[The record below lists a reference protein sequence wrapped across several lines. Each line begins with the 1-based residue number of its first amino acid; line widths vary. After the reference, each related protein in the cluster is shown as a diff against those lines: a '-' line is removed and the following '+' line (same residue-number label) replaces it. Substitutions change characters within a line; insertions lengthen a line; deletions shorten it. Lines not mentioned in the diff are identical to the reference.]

1 MVKCCARLGSFPG
14 SIRVSGA
21 QASAFG
27 QFGAL
32 DSLAT
37 TERMCNYSC
46 MLVQVHVRNL
56 ATIEELELDFHPA
69 FNVVTGETGAGK
81 SILVDALGLAL
92 GGRASP
98 ELLRTGTRE
107 AEVEALFQVPPSAA
121 ACLKLAAAGI
131 PCDGELVI
139 RRVVSEGRS
148 RAFMNGRLTTAAQ
161 LADVAKDLCDISSQ
175 HESVKLTDPGV
186 HGEYLD
192 AFGALD
198 DRREV
203 VSALVRELA
212 EKDGEIALLRETL
225 RTRQEHEDYL
235 VFQLRELEELDPVL
249 GEEETLE
256 QERVRLRHAAKLSTA
271 AAESC
276 VTLYEGEDSV
286 CDVLRRAISGLQ
298 SAAEMDA
305 ALADHLRSLCAA
317 SAEIEEAARALGR
330 YAEAVEANPERLAEV
345 EERLS
350 LYAKLFR
357 KHGSTSAELVAARQS
372 LSETL
377 LSATGGSAR
386 LSELEAARGPL
397 FDRVCASARGLSA
410 QRKEA
415 AVRLSSAIAR
425 ELARLG
431 MGGAR
436 IVVDVQKSRPSEN
449 AVIVDGARLTE
460 RGVDHVEFL
469 IAPNKGEEPRSLRK
483 IASGGELSR
492 SLLALKRVLAEKG
505 PAGLYVF
512 DEVDAGVSGAI
523 AEVIG
528 RSIAAVAQHR
538 QVVCIT
544 HLPQIAALADAHIL
558 VSKEAAKGRTST
570 AARHLTK
577 EERVSEVARMLGG
590 LKVTKT
596 TRKAASELIAARA
609 G

>member
-1 MVKCCARLGSFPG
+1 
-14 SIRVSGA
+14 
-21 QASAFG
+21 
-27 QFGAL
+27 
-32 DSLAT
+32 
-37 TERMCNYSC
+37 

-56 ATIEELELDFHPA
+56 ATIADLSLEFHPA

-81 SILVDALGLAL
+81 SILVDALGLVL

-98 ELLRTGTRE
+98 ELLRTGARE
-107 AEVEALFQVPPSAA
+107 AEVEALFQLPLSSAA
-121 ACLKLAAAGI
+121 CVKLGAAGI

-139 RRVVSEGRS
+139 RRVVGEGRS
-148 RAFMNGRLTTAAQ
+148 RAFLNGRLTTAAQ
-161 LADVAKDLCDISSQ
+161 LGDVAKDLCDISSQ

-192 AFGALD
+192 AFGALEE
-198 DRREV
+198 RRCV
-203 VSALVRELA
+203 VSELVAQLS
-212 EKDGEIALLRETL
+212 EKDEEISALRESL

-235 VFQLRELEELDPVL
+235 VFQLRELEELDPVA
-249 GEEETLE
+249 GEEESLE
-256 QERVRLRHAAKLSTA
+256 QERVRLRHAAKLSSA

-276 VTLYEGEDSV
+276 ITLYEGEASV
-286 CDVLRRAISGLQ
+286 CDLLRRAIASLQ

-305 ALADHLRSLCAA
+305 ALADHLRVLSAA

-345 EERLS
+345 EDRLS

-357 KHGSTSAELVAARQS
+357 KHGPTSADLVAARHTLAATLQS
-372 LSETL
+372 AS
-377 LSATGGSAR
+377 GGESK
-386 LSELEAARGPL
+386 LKELEADRAAM
-397 FDRVCASARGLSA
+397 FDKVCAAARTLSA

-436 IVVDVQKSRPSEN
+436 IVVDVQKARPAEN

-558 VSKEAAKGRTST
+558 VSKEEARGRTST